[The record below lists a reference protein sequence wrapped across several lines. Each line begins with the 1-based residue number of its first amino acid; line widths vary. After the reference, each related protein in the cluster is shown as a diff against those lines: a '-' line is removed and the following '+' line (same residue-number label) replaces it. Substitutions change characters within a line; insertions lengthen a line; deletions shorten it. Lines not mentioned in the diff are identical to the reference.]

1 MSHRKN
7 SCTLI
12 GVETDPRKPKPG
24 SVTLSDAEG
33 GHAILLGASG
43 LVGGFCLQALVDE
56 PVYSRIVLLN
66 RRELKAGLHAQVI
79 QKVADFENLTEDDFA
94 KADDIF
100 CALGTTIAKAG
111 SQPAF
116 RRVDLEYPLMA
127 ARLARQAGARQ
138 FVLVSSVGADP
149 ASKNFYLRTKG
160 ELEQEISKLGFPA
173 VHIFRPSLLLGKR
186 EEFRSGERVVQ
197 AIAPALN
204 FVMFDGLRR
213 YRAIAADAVGKAM
226 VAAAREESG
235 GVFVHE
241 YDAIL
246 KLAG

>member
-1 MSHRKN
+1 
-7 SCTLI
+7 
-12 GVETDPRKPKPG
+12 VETDPRKSKP
-24 SVTLSDAEG
+24 SSLALSEADG
-33 GHAILLGASG
+33 RLAILLGASG
-43 LVGGFCLQALVDE
+43 LVGGFCLQALLAE
-56 PVYSRIVLLN
+56 PVYERIVLLN
-66 RRELKAGLHAQVI
+66 RRELPVAAYPRPVQRL
-79 QKVADFENLTEDDFA
+79 ADFEKLADHDLA
-94 KADDIF
+94 GADDVF
-100 CALGTTIAKAG
+100 CALGTTIRKAG

-127 ARLARQAGARQ
+127 ARLARQAGAKQ

-149 ASKNFYLRTKG
+149 ASKNFYLRIKG
-160 ELEQEISKLGFPA
+160 ELEQEIGKLGFQA

-204 FVMFDGLRR
+204 FVMFGGLRR
-213 YRAIAADAVGKAM
+213 YRAIKAAAVGKAM
-226 VAAAREESG
+226 VAAAREESD